1 MGGDGQITK
10 VVAFDGQVWGLGKQE
25 KNGSFKIVKLEDDK
39 WWTLNSEKSAFDIA
53 IDFEGQL
60 YIIDEEKKVLRSK
73 CLPESVQ
80 MEEGKRSLLKEKA
93 RLRAKVKIYKELL
106 SMQKSDKSG
115 TQDQFLA
122 LREI

>member
-1 MGGDGQITK
+1 
-10 VVAFDGQVWGLGKQE
+10 
-25 KNGSFKIVKLEDDK
+25 
-39 WWTLNSEKSAFDIA
+39 
-53 IDFEGQL
+53 
-60 YIIDEEKKVLRSK
+60 
-73 CLPESVQ
+73 